1 MHRVIAEVLTLD
13 ISTIIW
19 TLIFQKEIRKL
30 QFYKW
35 KSKQYRTQSSNS
47 TSMKGNFKETAED
60 IMGEKLRVNTFSS
73 TLCTMTNENTTTAYN
88 NHWKWNAW
96 LKFHMELSSV
106 ILTTTNYGRIYEY
119 NCTLCIISKH
129 NKSANGNATFLIG

>member
-1 MHRVIAEVLTLD
+1 MYYYMR
-13 ISTIIW
+13 
-19 TLIFQKEIRKL
+19 KKIRTGCLQSIDPRHFYNNFRKF

-35 KSKQYRTQSSNS
+35 KSKKYRMKLSNS

-60 IMGEKLRVNTFSS
+60 IMEEKLRVNTFSS

-96 LKFHMELSSV
+96 LKFHMKLSSV
-106 ILTTTNYGRIYEY
+106 ILTTTNYVRIYEQ
-119 NCTLCIISKH
+119 NCTYSVHMKTQQICKC
-129 NKSANGNATFLIG
+129 

>member
-1 MHRVIAEVLTLD
+1 MIAEVLTLD
-13 ISTIIW
+13 ICTIIW

-35 KSKQYRTQSSNS
+35 KTKKYRTQSSNS
-47 TSMKGNFKETAED
+47 TSMKGNFKETVED

-88 NHWKWNAW
+88 NH
-96 LKFHMELSSV
+96 
-106 ILTTTNYGRIYEY
+106 
-119 NCTLCIISKH
+119 
-129 NKSANGNATFLIG
+129 